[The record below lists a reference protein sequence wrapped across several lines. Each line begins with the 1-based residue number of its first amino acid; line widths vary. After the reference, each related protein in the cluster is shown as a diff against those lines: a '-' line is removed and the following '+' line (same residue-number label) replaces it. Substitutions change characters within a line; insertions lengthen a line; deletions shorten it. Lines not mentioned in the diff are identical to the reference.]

1 MGQALIQLGENA
13 PASIDYLVER
23 QELDGGWGY
32 RPGSSWV
39 EPTALSLISL
49 GRRSEFPAVVS
60 RGVCWLH
67 NIRLSDGSW
76 PALAG
81 VEISAGATAPAVIAL
96 LDHDPESVS
105 SKSIDWLLS
114 TGAQENSLLVRLRR
128 FLVVGEIRDDEG
140 INGWPWAAGAS
151 AWVMPT
157 AWSLAALKKLR
168 KSEHPYLSTVST
180 RLDERI
186 IEGESF
192 LESRVCSDGGWNH
205 GGNEALGY
213 EAPAYP
219 ETTGAALVGLAG
231 SKSPVIPLAL
241 KRAEILLSACRS
253 RRAIEWLSLGLLAHG
268 VVPNASTNYFCRDVV
283 DVSLALMV
291 AAAENGRNPLLDL

>member
-1 MGQALIQLGENA
+1 M
-13 PASIDYLVER
+13 
-23 QELDGGWGY
+23 
-32 RPGSSWV
+32 SS
-39 EPTALSLISL
+39 E
-49 GRRSEFPAVVS
+49 
-60 RGVCWLH
+60 
-67 NIRLSDGSW
+67 
-76 PALAG
+76 
-81 VEISAGATAPAVIAL
+81 
-96 LDHDPESVS
+96 
-105 SKSIDWLLS
+105 SIDWLLP

-128 FLVVGEIRDDEG
+128 FLVVGDFRDDEG

-168 KSEHPYLSTVST
+168 KSKHTYLSTVST
-180 RLDERI
+180 RVDERI
-186 IEGESF
+186 VEGERF

-213 EAPAYP
+213 EAPSYP

-231 SKSPVIPLAL
+231 SKSQVIPQAL
-241 KRAEILLSACRS
+241 KRAEILLSAGRS

-268 VVPNASTNYFCRDVV
+268 VVPNAPTEYYCRDVI

-291 AAAENGRNPLLDL
+291 AASKRGRNPLLDA